1 LLLCLFWLPMR
12 PFAWAALAAGLLAA
26 DNCTANDYADANRVE
41 LLSAARAGNSTAI
54 GEASA
59 GSIRAARGEDG
70 NTVLHEA
77 LYGAYS
83 AVQRGSIDGHLDVIR
98 LSIEK
103 DPQLVAPEAS
113 GPLCPLFHAV
123 SLRVARALKLLLKA
137 DDDAVAAC
145 LRERDTSNR
154 TVLMLAALSQA
165 SGMARLFLAHR
176 NGVPKQLRRDL
187 GLAAVASGSVDPTYA
202 ELTRAAGSRD
212 FVALLDA
219 GASLWD
225 RDSLGRTVL
234 DVVAMEG
241 RLDVVRAVLERVEKG
256 IISMPP
262 ELTSQSMSGLWSAKQ
277 VAEVAGFA
285 EIAQL
290 LASLPGSP
298 AAVRVVETKNA
309 TPSGGWAHR
318 PSGGWSLSTAAEKF
332 DIGRCDVDVLNCE
345 DLHAAEFNA
354 SFLAPMRPVLLAG
367 CARGWP
373 AQERW
378 SREGIVERYGDVK
391 VQVGPIA
398 FPETYGL
405 PGRRASL
412 ADVVAAAERTAAH
425 PPPPPEAPH
434 FAFDN
439 NIAASTSNRI
449 HDDYTAP
456 HVVPNSP
463 PVLTEFSLGPPLSGA
478 NMHFHGAVF
487 TGLVHGRKRWA
498 LLRPADAY
506 FSTTP
511 VREWLDSEAGRHP
524 RLLHCVQRAGDVMFL
539 PRNWGHAVMNLQTAV
554 GVVNEY

>member
-1 LLLCLFWLPMR
+1 MR
-12 PFAWAALAAGLLAA
+12 PYVFAILVIGVRAA
-26 DNCTANDYADANRVE
+26 DNCTATEDAHE
-41 LLSAARAGNSTAI
+41 IQAQLLSAARAGNSSVIDA
-54 GEASA
+54 A
-59 GSIRAARGEDG
+59 GSGSVRAARGKDG

-83 AVQRGSIDGHLDVIR
+83 AMQRGSIEGHLDVIR

-103 DPQLVAPEAS
+103 DPKLLAPEAS

-123 SLRVARALKLLLKA
+123 SLRVARSLKLLLSS
-137 DDDAVAAC
+137 DRDAVAAC

-154 TVLMLAALSQA
+154 TVLMLSAMSQA

-176 NGVPKQLRRDL
+176 SGVPKQLRRDL
-187 GLAAVASGSVDPTYA
+187 GLAPAAAGSVAPTFA

-219 GASLWD
+219 GASPWD
-225 RDSLGRTVL
+225 RDGLGRTVL
-234 DVVAMEG
+234 DVAAMEG
-241 RLDVVRAVLERVEKG
+241 RLDVVRTIMDRVEKG
-256 IISMPP
+256 VVSTPP
-262 ELTSQSMSGLWSAKQ
+262 EFGSQSMAGQWSAQQ
-277 VAEVAGFA
+277 VAEIAGFSDIA
-285 EIAQL
+285 EL
-290 LASLPGSP
+290 LAAVPGAPSS
-298 AAVRVVETKNA
+298 AGRSAETKNV
-309 TPSGGWAHR
+309 TPSDGWEHR
-318 PSGGWSLSTAAEKF
+318 PSGGWSLSTAAASF
-332 DIGRCDVDVLNCE
+332 DVSRCDIDVLQCE
-345 DLHAAEFNA
+345 DLHGAEFNA

-378 SREGIVERYGDVK
+378 SREGLVERYGHVK

-405 PGRRASL
+405 PGRRSSL
-412 ADVVAAAERTAAH
+412 ADVVAAAERAAAH
-425 PPPPPEAPH
+425 PPPAPEPPL

-439 NIAASTSNRI
+439 KIATSTGNKI

-524 RLLHCVQRAGDVMFL
+524 RLLHCIQRAGDVMFV